1 MGLTVF
7 DYVVLCLIG
16 FSVLMGVMRGFLREV
31 LALAGWVAAFVV
43 ARMYTAQVEPLLP
56 LQIPGEAMRYLVGF
70 SLLFLTTLLVS
81 TLLAIALSQLVK
93 QIGLGWLDRILGMLF
108 GLLRGVLIVL
118 IVVMLAGMTS
128 LPKDERWQTAVLS
141 APLEAVVVWILPWMP
156 QSLSKHVE
164 FS

>member
-1 MGLTVF
+1 MGLTLF
-7 DYVVLCLIG
+7 DYVVLSLIG
-16 FSVLMGVMRGFLREV
+16 FSVLMGVLRGFLREV
-31 LALAGWVAAFVV
+31 LALAGWVAAFIV
-43 ARMYTAQVEPLLP
+43 ARLYTAQLVPLLP

-128 LPKDERWQTAVLS
+128 LPKDERWQSAMLS
-141 APLEAVVVWILPWMP
+141 APLEAVVVWLLPWMP
-156 QSLSKHVE
+156 QSLSKHVQ

>member
-7 DYVVLCLIG
+7 DYVVLSLIG
-16 FSVLMGVMRGFLREV
+16 FSVLMGVLRGFLREV

-43 ARMYTAQVEPLLP
+43 ARLYTAQLVPLLP
-56 LQIPGEAMRYLVGF
+56 MQIPGESMRYLVGF

-128 LPKDERWQTAVLS
+128 LPKDERWQSAMLS
-141 APLEAVVVWILPWMP
+141 APLEAVVVWLLPWMP
-156 QSLSKHVE
+156 QSLSKHVQ